1 MLLDREGPRPLPF
14 LRVLLAASLG
24 LIGLAATCSP
34 QPQEITREQAITI
47 ARAQVT
53 FEVTLVEAER
63 TTDEGRRVWRVTLR
77 GAPMSPDHPLL
88 RPITIV
94 LIDARTGD
102 VVSLAKS

>member
-1 MLLDREGPRPLPF
+1 MLPDREGPRPLPF
-14 LRVLLAASLG
+14 LPVLFTT
-24 LIGLAATCSP
+24 LIGLTGIGATCST
-34 QPQEITREQAITI
+34 QPPEIARERAIAL
-47 ARAQVT
+47 ARAQVS
-53 FEVTLVEAER
+53 FEVTSVDAER

-94 LIDARTGD
+94 LIDARTGA